1 MGSEDGW
8 VDACMWVDSGQVGVG
23 LCAALP
29 ALKSSGLE
37 FLKSWGR
44 SSLSGAFKAI
54 GKSHS
59 LV

>member
-37 FLKSWGR
+37 FLES
-44 SSLSGAFKAI
+44 
-54 GKSHS
+54 
-59 LV
+59 